1 MKVYTEVNYEI
12 KNDVLVEQSSK
23 SFDYSGEVSLCK
35 GGGDVVKKV
44 LPKRMHADVDKAT
57 SAAAYVDETKNAIA
71 SEAKQGRSDTAGALF
86 KSGVDQSQGALD
98 KAMGRDDDSEGV
110 DAPVLAAEEI
120 DPEAALTAQNTKRK
134 ELQGRGAANLTAGQS
149 ATMLTS

>member
-44 LPKRMHADVDKAT
+44 LPKRMHADVDKVT
-57 SAAAYVDETKNAIA
+57 AAGDMNVNQMAKDEFGRAQDWRADREFK
-71 SEAKQGRSDTAGALF
+71 KQAAGA
-86 KSGVDQSQGALD
+86 QGKID
-98 KAMGRDDDSEGV
+98 TAMGRDDDSEGV